1 MSVVHEIIEGVE
13 VEVSADTSQLQL
25 RGPVPDQT
33 HGPIRGE
40 QTHGPIR
47 GEHCPPIPAHL
58 TRQTGQVRVWQWSFL
73 KVPRPGLNT
82 VSTVAQ
88 EL

>member
-1 MSVVHEIIEGVE
+1 MRSVQIPRSFSSEGQSLTRHTDQSEESIVHNV
-13 VEVSADTSQLQL
+13 
-25 RGPVPDQT
+25 
-33 HGPIRGE
+33 H
-40 QTHGPIR
+40 
-47 GEHCPPIPAHL
+47 PPILAHL

-73 KVPRPGLNT
+73 KVPMPGLNT